1 MILATVTARSP
12 LGPIFAVRSTGRALG
27 SAWSPVM
34 LTELALVGRSIPGRD
49 RSDQRPLARSIVGWL
64 TPCRNKPVAIITSTT
79 PGAGNVGPSC
89 RSTEYPLCSMC
100 LARNVATPATV
111 ADHITPHHGDHQ
123 LFYFGELQSLC
134 QHCHSS
140 RKKQLETYG
149 YQRDVGVDG
158 WPIDPNHPA
167 NKSRP

>member
-1 MILATVTARSP
+1 MP
-12 LGPIFAVRSTGRALG
+12 NQTGRRHHLYNSRRWQRRARLQ
-27 SAWSPVM
+27 
-34 LTELALVGRSIPGRD
+34 LTK
-49 RSDQRPLARSIVGWL
+49 
-64 TPCRNKPVAIITSTT
+64 C
-79 PGAGNVGPSC
+79 
-89 RSTEYPLCSMC
+89 PLCSMC
-100 LARNVATPATV
+100 LARKAVTPATV

-167 NKSRP
+167 NKPRP

>member
-1 MILATVTARSP
+1 MPSQQ
-12 LGPIFAVRSTGRALG
+12 TGRWHHLYNTRR
-27 SAWSPVM
+27 W
-34 LTELALVGRSIPGRD
+34 
-49 RSDQRPLARSIVGWL
+49 QRRAKLQL
-64 TPCRNKPVAIITSTT
+64 
-79 PGAGNVGPSC
+79 
-89 RSTEYPLCSMC
+89 TEYPLCSMC
-100 LARNVATPATV
+100 LARNVVTPATV

-149 YQRDVGVDG
+149 YQRDVGADG

-167 NKSRP
+167 NKPSPQRGTR